1 MKNIIFIFMLLIIF
15 MHQSTAQNWSDS
27 TQSLEIRPKSSE
39 HQLNLTRFGIVTTSV
54 IGVGAAVHIY
64 QYNSWWKNYRR
75 PFHFQEDLI
84 YSRSVDK
91 VGHVWGAAFSSFVIA
106 RSYEWTGLSK
116 PQSMWIGAVGG
127 SLFQLFVEFQD
138 GFSQWGFDRVDAAA
152 DIAGG
157 FYPLLQYYVPEL
169 NSLNIKASYYP
180 RQLGKVGNIPG
191 QKHVLIDDYEGQT
204 FWLSFDTSPLLT
216 DDLDFLKYFGVAV
229 GYSVRD
235 LHDYSNQYGILLV
248 ALDYNF
254 KKIIPQDSDFLK
266 ALSEGLNYFKFPSPA
281 IQISPKLIMFGLY
294 F

>member
-1 MKNIIFIFMLLIIF
+1 MRIILFIFASVISFIY
-15 MHQSTAQNWSDS
+15 QSTAQNWSDS
-27 TQSLEIRPKSSE
+27 TQLLHIKPDPSQQ
-39 HQLNLTRFGIVTTSV
+39 QLNYTRLGIVTGSV
-54 IGVGAAVHIY
+54 MGVAAAVHIY

-91 VGHVWGAAFSSFVIA
+91 VGHFWGAAFSSFVLT

-116 PQSMWIGAVGG
+116 PASMWIGAVGG
-127 SLFQLFVEFQD
+127 SIFQLFVEFQD

-157 FYPLLQYYVPEL
+157 FYPLLQHYVPEL

-180 RQLGKVGNIPG
+180 RQLGKIGNIPG
-191 QKHVLIDDYEGQT
+191 QKHALIDDYEGQT
-204 FWLSFDTSPLLT
+204 FWLTFDTSTLLPE
-216 DDLDFLKYFGVAV
+216 DLDFLKYFGLAV

-235 LHDYSNQYGILLV
+235 LHDNSKQYGILLI
-248 ALDYNF
+248 ALDYNL
-254 KKIIPQDSDFLK
+254 KKIIPQKSEFLK

-281 IQISPKLIMFGLY
+281 IQISPKVIMFGLY

>member
-1 MKNIIFIFMLLIIF
+1 MRILLFIFAF
-15 MHQSTAQNWSDS
+15 VVSFNFQSMAENWNDT
-27 TQSLEIRPKSSE
+27 TQSLHIEPKRD
-39 HQLNLTRFGIVTTSV
+39 QQKLNYSRLALVTGSV

-64 QYNSWWKNYRR
+64 QYNSWWKNYRK

-84 YSRSVDK
+84 YGRSVDK
-91 VGHVWGAAFSSFVIA
+91 VGHFWGAAFSSFILA
-106 RSYEWTGLSK
+106 RSYKWAGLNNT
-116 PQSMWIGAVGG
+116 QSYWVGAIGG
-127 SLFQLFVEFQD
+127 SIFQLFVEFQD

-169 NSLNIKASYYP
+169 NVLNIKASYYP
-180 RQLGKVGNIPG
+180 RQLGKTGNIPG

-204 FWLSFDTSPLLT
+204 FWLTFDTSTLLSK
-216 DDLDFLKYFGVAV
+216 DLDFLKYFGLAV

-235 LHDYSNQYGILLV
+235 LHDNSKQYGILLI
-248 ALDYNF
+248 ALDYNL
-254 KKIIPQDSDFLK
+254 KKIIPQKGEFLK

-281 IQISPKLIMFGLY
+281 IQISPKVIMFGLY